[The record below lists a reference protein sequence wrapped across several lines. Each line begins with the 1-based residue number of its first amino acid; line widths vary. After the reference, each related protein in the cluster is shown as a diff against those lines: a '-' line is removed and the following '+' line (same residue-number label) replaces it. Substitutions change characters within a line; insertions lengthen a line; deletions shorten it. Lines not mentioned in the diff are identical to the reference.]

1 MMKTTA
7 FVVCPLMFGLSAVS
21 RPLIYFT
28 IGAKWA
34 LCAQI
39 LQIICFMFLFLPL
52 QSLSINLL
60 QAMGRSDLSLRISI
74 IGKVLSVIVLVSSLP
89 FGIIPMCWL
98 SVVSSVVILAIN
110 LYHVGNLLNIGLL
123 EQLKDLAPSFGLSSV
138 MFLAVVLSV
147 EMFTA
152 DWLKLVVG
160 VSVGMGLYVGCA
172 YVFKLKNLSDTLDV
186 VRIMVHK

>member
-1 MMKTTA
+1 M
-7 FVVCPLMFGLSAVS
+7 
-21 RPLIYFT
+21 I
-28 IGAKWA
+28 
-34 LCAQI
+34 
-39 LQIICFMFLFLPL
+39 
-52 QSLSINLL
+52 
-60 QAMGRSDLSLRISI
+60 
-74 IGKVLSVIVLVSSLP
+74 
-89 FGIIPMCWL
+89 
-98 SVVSSVVILAIN
+98 
-110 LYHVGNLLNIGLL
+110 
-123 EQLKDLAPSFGLSSV
+123 PSFGLSSV